1 MTSTSVA
8 YTYSEGGRAGDRL
21 ALSLMLVSVANSI
34 SMALVPVTQNQL
46 QDQFGLSGAQIGLL
60 TSLFWLAFGLGSIPA
75 GVAVARWGGRTLIV
89 GVAVAALGAAVF
101 AASSSYA
108 GFLTGRL
115 LQGLGGA
122 TIIPVTNHLLTHY
135 VVPGRQA
142 RALGIFG
149 SGHGVGVIAAL
160 LILPSV
166 QSAGGYRASFFL
178 NAGITVALAL
188 MAVLQ
193 GPVRAPVQAHSR
205 EASMSATLRDVG
217 AVATNRR
224 LIQLAVI
231 NVGVMAVVVGIL
243 AWTPAFLQDQRGAGP
258 AVAAYLTA
266 AVGLAQLLGNIAGAA
281 AMARWGKPFVLLSG
295 MAVMLVSTA
304 LAPIV
309 PGAGLAIAFV
319 IISGFMTMALF
330 PAILGSVPDIV
341 PRAAQVGSASGFLNL
356 TNLLGSLLAPWV
368 FGMLVDQYGAT
379 SGQNGYLAGYLWL
392 ALFPFVGTF
401 AGVAYMRGRRR
412 DVKRTQ
418 KDR

>member
-1 MTSTSVA
+1 VTSGSVA
-8 YTYSEGGRAGDRL
+8 YTYSEGRRAGDRL

-34 SMALVPVTQNQL
+34 SMALVPVAQNQL

-60 TSLFWLAFGLGSIPA
+60 TSLFWLAFGIGSIPA
-75 GVAVARWGGRTLIV
+75 GVAVARWGGKTLIV
-89 GVAVAALGAAVF
+89 GVGVAALGAIVF
-101 AASSSYA
+101 AASSSYG
-108 GFLTGRL
+108 GFVAGRL

-135 VVPGRQA
+135 VAPGRQA

-166 QSAGGYRASFFL
+166 QSSGGYRAIFFL
-178 NAGITVALAL
+178 NAGITVALAV
-188 MAVLQ
+188 MAMLQ
-193 GPVRAPVQAHSR
+193 GPVRAPVHEHSR
-205 EASMSATLRDVG
+205 EASLAATLRDVG
-217 AVATNRR
+217 TVAANRR
-224 LIQLAVI
+224 LILLAVI

-243 AWTPAFLQDQRGAGP
+243 AWTPAFLQDQRGSGP

-266 AVGLAQLLGNIAGAA
+266 AVGVAQMLGNIAGAA

-295 MAVMLVSTA
+295 MVVMLVFTA
-304 LAPIV
+304 LAPVV
-309 PGAGLAIAFV
+309 PGAALAITFV
-319 IISGFMTMALF
+319 IVSGFMTMVLF

-341 PRAAQVGSASGFLNL
+341 AHTKHVGSASGFLNL

-368 FGMLVDQYGAT
+368 FGMLVDRYGAA

-392 ALFPFVGTF
+392 AVFPFVGTF
-401 AGVAYMRGRRR
+401 AGIFYMRAMH
-412 DVKRTQ
+412 RTT
-418 KDR
+418 KE